1 MFDLQGYE
9 NLILGGL
16 WVTVQLAVSALGCG
30 IVLGLIFAGGQMAR
44 YGWIRGPVTAL
55 TNGLRGIPELLVIF
69 LIYYGSE
76 DVIAA
81 VTGQRIEIGKFGAGV
96 AALAIIFASYAAE
109 VFRGAFQAIPYGQ
122 IEAGRAFGMSSW
134 LILRRIQLPQMW
146 RFALPG
152 LGNLWLVLTKDTS
165 LVSVIGLADL
175 VRQTQVAV
183 GNTKE
188 PFLFFGLLSLIYL
201 AITILSTLA
210 MKRLE
215 ARAQIGVAPMK
226 G

>member
-16 WVTVQLAVSALGCG
+16 WVTVQLAVSAMICG
-30 IVLGLIFAGGQMAR
+30 IILGLVFAGGQMAPHA
-44 YGWIRGPVTAL
+44 WIRRPVEML
-55 TNGLRGIPELLVIF
+55 TNVLRGIPELLIIF
-69 LIYYGSE
+69 LVYYGSE

-81 VTGQRIEIGKFGAGV
+81 LTGQRIEIGKFGAGV
-96 AALAIIFASYAAE
+96 AALALVFASYAAE
-109 VFRGAFQAIPYGQ
+109 VFRGAFLAIPSGQ
-122 IEAGRAFGMSSW
+122 VEAGRAFGMSSW

-152 LGNLWLVLTKDTS
+152 LGNLWLVLSKDTS

-183 GNTKE
+183 GNTKQ
-188 PFLFFGLLSLIYL
+188 PFLFYGLLSLIYL
-201 AITILSTLA
+201 AITIISTLA
-210 MKRLE
+210 LKRLE
-215 ARAQIGVAPMK
+215 ARARIGVPGNPA
-226 G
+226 